1 MMQPYTPHGDSN
13 WHHRPTARTEQSM
26 QPYTP
31 HGDSNSELRTEF
43 IQFAFMMQPY
53 TPHGDSNPTAAPAD
67 AIDVM
72 QPYTPHGDS
81 NSEKQMPYSLK
92 E

>member
-1 MMQPYTPHGDSN
+1 
-13 WHHRPTARTEQSM
+13 M

>member
-1 MMQPYTPHGDSN
+1 
-13 WHHRPTARTEQSM
+13 
-26 QPYTP
+26 
-31 HGDSNSELRTEF
+31 
-43 IQFAFMMQPY
+43 MQPY